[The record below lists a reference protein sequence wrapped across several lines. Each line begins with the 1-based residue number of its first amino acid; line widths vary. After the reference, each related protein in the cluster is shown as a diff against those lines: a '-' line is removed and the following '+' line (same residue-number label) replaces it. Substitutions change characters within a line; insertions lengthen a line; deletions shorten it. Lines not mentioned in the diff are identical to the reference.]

1 MQIRNTHFRRPAPH
15 FLQLSKIQKNIS
27 GTPRML
33 KNIKTIAVSLVASG
47 LAAFNMS
54 TQTATANDVQDFLSE
69 FNFETGRVLIVAPE
83 GVRPSADWS
92 IRFSADFGSRKAKS
106 SPIVIHYSQADQ
118 SSLNLPANVSKQNAY
133 MLAVQSDTS
142 EANQTRT
149 DFVGLS
155 KMDGAD
161 QLNINMQLG
170 ASFKIA
176 DDKQANVC
184 AKQKTPTPVDVW
196 IKPSDNADWQRL
208 SDMENLW
215 KFGFFLR
222 SAINSACPTI

>member
-1 MQIRNTHFRRPAPH
+1 
-15 FLQLSKIQKNIS
+15 
-27 GTPRML
+27 ML
-33 KNIKTIAVSLVASG
+33 KNIRTLAVSAIASG
-47 LAAFNMS
+47 IAAFSLS

-69 FNFETGRVLIVAPE
+69 FNFETGRVLIIAPE

-106 SPIVIHYSQADQ
+106 SPIVIDYSQANQ
-118 SSLNLPANVSKQNAY
+118 SSQSLPANVSNENAY

-161 QLNINMQLG
+161 KLNINMQLG

-184 AKQKTPTPVDVW
+184 AEQKVPTPVDVW
-196 IKPSDNADWQRL
+196 IKPTETADWQRI

>member
-1 MQIRNTHFRRPAPH
+1 
-15 FLQLSKIQKNIS
+15 
-27 GTPRML
+27 ML
-33 KNIKTIAVSLVASG
+33 KNIKTIAVSLFAASIATIG
-47 LAAFNMS
+47 MS
-54 TQTATANDVQDFLSE
+54 SQTAQANDVQDFLSE
-69 FNFETGRVLIVAPE
+69 FNFETGRVLIIAPD

-92 IRFSADFGSRKAKS
+92 IRFSADFGSRKANS
-106 SPIVIHYSQADQ
+106 TPIVIDYALADQ
-118 SSLNLPANVSKQNAY
+118 KAVKLPANVSEENAY
-133 MLAVQSDTS
+133 MLAVQPELSI
-142 EANQTRT
+142 EANQTRA

-161 QLNINMQLG
+161 EVAINMQLG

-184 AKQKTPTPVDVW
+184 AANKIPTPVDVW
-196 IKPSDNADWQRL
+196 IKPSDDADWQRL